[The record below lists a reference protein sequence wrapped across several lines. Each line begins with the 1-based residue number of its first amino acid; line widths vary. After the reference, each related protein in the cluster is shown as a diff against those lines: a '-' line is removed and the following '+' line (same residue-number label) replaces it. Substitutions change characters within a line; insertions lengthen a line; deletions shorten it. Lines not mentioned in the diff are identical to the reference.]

1 MTVEEVVRQLESD
14 PVYVAER
21 DKRKARRLKRV
32 EANLRVQA
40 PILADL
46 ANAGFVVDSLNEFCL
61 RKLTPDER
69 AVVPILL
76 RWIPRL
82 DNLDIKSTI
91 ARALRDKTAR
101 PIAGPPLAKEYRTV
115 QAPSGETEVR
125 FQHYKW
131 QVANTIAMLATEV
144 MFDEIVELVE
154 DQRHGWSREPFAI
167 ALQRMKNPR
176 AIDVLIN
183 ALDEDL
189 ELDRSDCALTI
200 SSIRALGNRKVLQ
213 ARGKIEKFLAH
224 RERVVQKEAQRS
236 LKKLDRAKAKA
247 REKGLSGTTLN
258 GSTT

>member
-1 MTVEEVVRQLESD
+1 
-14 PVYVAER
+14 
-21 DKRKARRLKRV
+21 
-32 EANLRVQA
+32 
-40 PILADL
+40 
-46 ANAGFVVDSLNEFCL
+46 
-61 RKLTPDER
+61 
-69 AVVPILL
+69 
-76 RWIPRL
+76 
-82 DNLDIKSTI
+82 
-91 ARALRDKTAR
+91 
-101 PIAGPPLAKEYRTV
+101 
-115 QAPSGETEVR
+115 
-125 FQHYKW
+125 
-131 QVANTIAMLATEV
+131 
-144 MFDEIVELVE
+144 
-154 DQRHGWSREPFAI
+154 
-167 ALQRMKNPR
+167 MKNPR